1 MITSKTSP
9 YPATQF
15 ARWSHFMR
23 KAAVGLLFI
32 AAGCSRQ
39 EPAAHAQTTRQV
51 PVRKAEAQQPASITA
66 QTTRTDE
73 AVRCASR
80 PQPAYVAAYEQTD
93 LYAKVAGYL
102 EIFGQVQRPDG
113 KTGPV
118 DIGDPVVKGQVLAV
132 IAVPEMEQERVQK
145 EALVAQAQAEVGQ
158 ATAAVRGAEAMIEA
172 KQAEVEEARSQVARY
187 DADLAFRKAEHE
199 RIARLVR
206 ERAVQQGL
214 EDEKLNQFR
223 AAEAAK
229 RASEASLMTADAEV
243 RVEKA
248 ALVKA
253 QADLVSAEARL
264 IVARANL
271 QHTVILL
278 EYANIKAPY
287 DGIVVRRTCER
298 GTFVQSAASGKPE
311 PLFTIARVD
320 RLRIVSDVP
329 ESEAGLVTVGQPAL
343 FHTDGSRVQPL
354 SGKVARL
361 AGGLDSATRTMR
373 VEVELDGPG
382 PGLRPGMFGSL
393 SILEPDSSAP
403 R

>member
-1 MITSKTSP
+1 MV
-9 YPATQF
+9 
-15 ARWSHFMR
+15 
-23 KAAVGLLFI
+23 AVGVLPSL
-32 AAGCSRQ
+32 ASCSRN
-39 EPAAHAQTTRQV
+39 EPVAHAQVTRQLAV
-51 PVRKAEAQQPASITA
+51 SPAVAQRPTAIVA
-66 QTTRTDE
+66 QTGMPAEVVGR
-73 AVRCASR
+73 VSR
-80 PQPAYVAAYEQTD
+80 PQPAHVAAYEQTD
-93 LYAKVAGYL
+93 LYSKVAGYL
-102 EIFGQVQRPDG
+102 ESFGQVQHTAGTLR
-113 KTGPV
+113 PV
-118 DIGDPVVKGQVLAV
+118 DIGDAVARGQVLAV
-132 IAVPEMEQERVQK
+132 IAVPEMEQERLQN
-145 EALVAQAQAEVGQ
+145 EALVEQAQAEVAQ
-158 ATAAVRGAEAMIEA
+158 AAAAVRAAEATIEA
-172 KQAEVEEARSQVARY
+172 RQAKVEEVRSQVARY
-187 DADLAFRKAEHE
+187 DAELAYRKAEHE
-199 RIARLVR
+199 RISRLVS

-229 RASEASLMTADAEV
+229 RAAEASLMTADAEV

-264 IVARANL
+264 KVARSNL

-311 PLFTIARVD
+311 PLFTVARVD

-343 FHTDGSRVQPL
+343 FHTGRSRVPPL
-354 SGKVARL
+354 WGRITRL
-361 AGGLDSATRTMR
+361 AGALDSATRTMR
-373 VEVELDGPG
+373 VEVELDEPG

-393 SILEPDSSAP
+393 SILEPESSAP